1 MKRSL
6 FALISIV
13 LLFLGGCSRSVEPK
27 AEASRE
33 TLMPVVRVVQGRQQT
48 LQRELQVVG
57 NLLGNEEVIVSAQ
70 VDGPVKRVLHDL
82 GDAVSQGAVLAEIDP
97 TELNMQMQRAHAS
110 YREAL
115 ARLGVPEG
123 SEKIPAIEDTP
134 EVRQARA
141 QLDDADTKAKRM
153 ESLLQRGVVSQQTVD
168 DAHTAQKVADAHYQA
183 AIQSVKNMT
192 ASAQQFRAALSWSRK
207 KAQDTIV
214 RSPLSGIIQEK
225 MVSVGEYLKVNQ
237 AMFKIV
243 SIQPLKL
250 RAQVMEKDAQLVR
263 AGMSVDLTV
272 DAVPD
277 RHFQGTI
284 RRIAPAVEENTRT
297 FTIEAAVPNPSAV
310 LKPGFFARCT
320 IPVGNYQAVMAPQES
335 IVNIAGLKKVYVIDG
350 DVVQDRTVDVGR
362 TANNWVEIKAGVKP
376 REYVAVSNLQTLS
389 SGLKVRTE
397 K

>member
-1 MKRSL
+1 
-6 FALISIV
+6 
-13 LLFLGGCSRSVEPK
+13 
-27 AEASRE
+27 
-33 TLMPVVRVVQGRQQT
+33 MPVVRVVQGRQQT

-183 AIQSVKNMT
+183 AIQSVKNMA